1 MAAARSKPRICLVPR
16 LTGLGGP
23 VSFQAKL
30 AAGLAARGVEVTFD
44 PADTGCQAALVTGG
58 TYHLEILWR
67 LRRRGVRLVQRLDGM
82 NWIHRKRRTGLRHFL
97 RSEANNLVLAMIRR
111 RLADRIVYQSQ
122 FSKEW
127 WERVRGPLPVPD
139 RVIYNG
145 VDLSAYS
152 PEGPHS
158 RPEDC
163 YRLLMVEGHLGGG
176 NETGLENGIRLA
188 EILNQEHR
196 LPVELC
202 VVGEVPASLREASQ
216 GRLGPAL
223 RWAGVVPRERIPET
237 DRSAHLLF
245 SADLNAACPNAVIEA
260 LACGLPVVA
269 FDTGA
274 LGELVRGGAGK
285 VVPYGSNHWNLE
297 PPDIPALARAAAEIL
312 AGLPDYRQAARRRAE
327 AAFGLDR
334 MVDQY
339 LEFLL

>member
-1 MAAARSKPRICLVPR
+1 METVRSTPRICLVPR

-30 AAGLAARGVEVTFD
+30 ASGLAARGVEVSFD
-44 PADTGCQAALVTGG
+44 PADAGCQAVLITGG

-67 LRRRGVRLVQRLDGM
+67 LRRRGARLVQRLDGM
-82 NWIHRKRRTGLRHFL
+82 NWVHRKRRTGLRHYL
-97 RSEANNLVLAMIRR
+97 RSEANNLVLALIRR
-111 RLADRIVYQSQ
+111 RFADRIVYQSG

-127 WERVRGPLPVPD
+127 WERVYGPLSAPD

-145 VDLSAYS
+145 IDLNAYTA
-152 PEGPHS
+152 EGPQAL
-158 RPEDC
+158 PADC
-163 YRLLMVEGHLGGG
+163 IRLLMVEGHLGGG
-176 NETGLENGIRLA
+176 NESGLENGIHLA
-188 EILNQEHR
+188 ETLIHEHH

-202 VVGEVPASLREASQ
+202 VVGDVPTSLRAAGER
-216 GRLGPAL
+216 RLGAAM
-223 RWAGVVPRERIPET
+223 RWAGIVPRERIPET

-274 LGELVRGGAGK
+274 LRELVSDGAGS

-312 AGLPDYRQAARRRAE
+312 ADLPRRRQAARRRAE